1 VRQAVGILG
10 SGNTSLRTFLL
21 KKIIMRGAKNVID
34 MRPSKGFSPSQGN
47 EHLRRLDDC
56 ERAQKARWNYDPS
69 REHLNFEVGKGGIVT
84 EVNKFKT
91 INQRIQEYL
100 DSRGIVNPNK
110 KYIDQGLDPKYRT
123 VVNFILGGN
132 REVMRNLA
140 FGNQKVDWE
149 HGADNSD
156 LKRMPEIESWAKDA
170 YAFMCKKI
178 GEQNIAAFV
187 VHLDEANPHVHCTVL
202 PLTEKNRFSFK
213 KIFTKGVNTR
223 EALVEYMESL
233 HTEYA
238 EEVGLK
244 YGMERGDSIK
254 ETGAVHRTTEEY
266 RRKLWKDAQ
275 EKEEEVRE
283 NIKTI
288 EQQNSTI
295 TNQRGIIAS
304 LSREIKHSAA
314 RLKALA
320 TMIKNLETHKA
331 DLEYEVEKLNKDL
344 TTGKISKEEADR
356 KLSQINAEIKKIEE
370 KIIDKADKLKV
381 AESKLHDAEQ
391 RKAELEAKAHEAEE
405 KRSSEEQKTALA
417 VEKTAKAEG
426 KYQVIKAK
434 YKEIAPKVNL
444 KISHEFGS
452 LGFHMAALDMKSRL
466 SKYGELRNSLSP
478 SQRDFLDRTVGEIF
492 DGSLIENVAENSANL
507 CSVAASLYLGYLNA
521 ATRIA
526 QSCGGGGGPGTGWG
540 KRDDENDMD
549 FRRRCFGMAM
559 KMMKPGRQQRL
570 KR

>member
-1 VRQAVGILG
+1 M
-10 SGNTSLRTFLL
+10 S
-21 KKIIMRGAKNVID
+21 GAKNVID

-69 REHLNFEVGKGGIVT
+69 REHLNFEVGKGGVVT

-91 INQRIQEYL
+91 INQRIQENL

-123 VVNFILGGN
+123 VANFILGGN

-156 LKRMPEIESWAKDA
+156 LKRMPEIEAWAKDA
-170 YAFMCKKI
+170 YAFMCKKY

-187 VHLDEANPHVHCTVL
+187 VHLDEATPHVHCTVL
-202 PLTEKNRFSFK
+202 PLTEKNRFSFIK
-213 KIFTKGVNTR
+213 TFMGGVDSR
-223 EALVEYMESL
+223 DALSKYMENL

-283 NIKTI
+283 NAKTI

-304 LSREIKHSAA
+304 LNREIKHSAA

-320 TMIKNLETHKA
+320 TIIKNLETHKA
-331 DLEYEVEKLNKDL
+331 DLEQEIKKLNRDL
-344 TTGKISKEEADR
+344 AAGKISKEEADR
-356 KLSQINAEIKKIEE
+356 KLSQINAEIKKTEE
-370 KIIDKADKLKV
+370 KILDKTEKLKI

-391 RKAELEAKAHEAEE
+391 RKAELEAKAHEAE
-405 KRSSEEQKTALA
+405 QKTALA
-417 VEKTAKAEG
+417 VEKTAKAED
-426 KYQVIKAK
+426 KYQEIKAK

>member
-1 VRQAVGILG
+1 M
-10 SGNTSLRTFLL
+10 S
-21 KKIIMRGAKNVID
+21 GAKNVID
-34 MRPSKGFSPSQGN
+34 MRPSKGFTTSQSN
-47 EHLRRLDDC
+47 EHLRRLADR
-56 ERAQKARWNYDPS
+56 EAAKKAQWNYDPS
-69 REHLNFEVGKGGIVT
+69 REHLNFEIGRGGVVK
-84 EVNKFKT
+84 EVDKSKS
-91 INQRIQEYL
+91 IHQRIEENL
-100 DSRGIVNPNK
+100 KARGIKDPN
-110 KYIDQGLDPKYRT
+110 IPLITQGLDPKYRT
-123 VVNFILGGN
+123 VANFILGGN

-156 LKRMPEIESWAKDA
+156 LKRMPEIEAWAKDA
-170 YAFMCKKI
+170 YAFMCKKY

-223 EALVEYMESL
+223 EALAEYMESL

-244 YGMERGDSIK
+244 YGMERGDSTK

-283 NIKTI
+283 NTK
-288 EQQNSTI
+288 TI

-304 LSREIKHSAA
+304 LNREIKHSAA

-331 DLEYEVEKLNKDL
+331 DLEQEIKKLNRDL
-344 TTGKISKEEADR
+344 AAGKISKEEADR
-356 KLSQINAEIKKIEE
+356 KLSQINADIKKTEE
-370 KIIDKADKLKV
+370 KILDKTEKLKI

-391 RKAELEAKAHEAEE
+391 RKAELEAKAHEAEQ
-405 KRSSEEQKTALA
+405 RTALA

-426 KYQVIKAK
+426 KYQEIKSK
-434 YKEIAPKVNL
+434 YKEVAPAVNAQTV
-444 KISHEFGS
+444 HEMET
-452 LGFHMAALDMKSRL
+452 LGYHLSALDMRSRL
-466 SKYGELRNSLSP
+466 SKFDALKDTLSHE
-478 SQRDFLDRTVGEIF
+478 QRDFLDATVGSIF
-492 DGSLIENVAENSANL
+492 DGSVIENMAESAAEI
-507 CSVAASLYLGYLNA
+507 CSIASQLYLGYLDA

-526 QSCGGGGGPGTGWG
+526 QSSGGGGGPGTGWG
-540 KRDDENDMD
+540 KRDDEDDLD

-559 KMMKPGRQQRL
+559 KMMKPGQKQRR

>member
-1 VRQAVGILG
+1 
-10 SGNTSLRTFLL
+10 
-21 KKIIMRGAKNVID
+21 M
-34 MRPSKGFSPSQGN
+34 
-47 EHLRRLDDC
+47 
-56 ERAQKARWNYDPS
+56 
-69 REHLNFEVGKGGIVT
+69 
-84 EVNKFKT
+84 
-91 INQRIQEYL
+91 

-170 YAFMCKKI
+170 YAFMCKTF

-254 ETGAVHRTTEEY
+254 ETGAVHCTTEEY

-331 DLEYEVEKLNKDL
+331 DLEQEIKKLNRDL
-344 TTGKISKEEADR
+344 AAGKISKEEADR
-356 KLSQINAEIKKIEE
+356 KLSQINAEIKKTEE

>member
-1 VRQAVGILG
+1 M
-10 SGNTSLRTFLL
+10 S
-21 KKIIMRGAKNVID
+21 GAKNVID

-69 REHLNFEVGKGGIVT
+69 REHLNFEVGKGGVVT

-91 INQRIQEYL
+91 INQRIQENL

-110 KYIDQGLDPKYRT
+110 KYIDQGLDPRYRT
-123 VVNFILGGN
+123 VANFILGGN

-140 FGNQKVDWE
+140 FGNQNVDWE

-156 LKRMPEIESWAKDA
+156 LKRMPEIEAWAKDA
-170 YAFMCKKI
+170 YAFMCKKY

-202 PLTEKNRFSFK
+202 PLTEKNRFSFIK
-213 KIFTKGVNTR
+213 TFMGGVDSR
-223 EALVEYMESL
+223 DALSKYMENL

-238 EEVGLK
+238 DEVGLK

-254 ETGAVHRTTEEY
+254 ETGAVHRTTEEN

-283 NIKTI
+283 NTKTI

-356 KLSQINAEIKKIEE
+356 KLSQINAEIKKTEE
-370 KIIDKADKLKV
+370 KILDKTDKLKI
-381 AESKLHDAEQ
+381 AESKLHDAER

-417 VEKTAKAEG
+417 VEKTARAEDR
-426 KYQVIKAK
+426 YQEIRAK
-434 YKEIAPKVNL
+434 FKEVAPAANVQVT
-444 KISHEFGS
+444 HEMET
-452 LGFHMAALDMKSRL
+452 LGYHSAALDMKNRL
-466 SKYGELRNSLSP
+466 SKYNVLKDSLSYE
-478 SQRDFLDRTVGEIF
+478 QREFLDKMFDDIF
-492 DGSLIENVAENSANL
+492 DGSVIVSMAENAASI
-507 CSVAASLYLGYLNA
+507 CSIAASLYLGYLDN

-526 QSCGGGGGPGTGWG
+526 QSSGGGGGPGTGWG
-540 KRDDENDMD
+540 KRDDEDD
-549 FRRRCFGMAM
+549 FAFRRRCFGMAM
-559 KMMKPGRQQRL
+559 KMMRPGHQQRR

>member
-1 VRQAVGILG
+1 M
-10 SGNTSLRTFLL
+10 SGP
-21 KKIIMRGAKNVID
+21 KNVID
-34 MRPSKGFSPSQGN
+34 MRPGKGFTTSQSN
-47 EHLRRLDDC
+47 EHLRRMADK
-56 ERAQKARWNYDPS
+56 ESAKKAQWNYDPS
-69 REHLNFEVGKGGIVT
+69 RERFNFEIGKGGVVK
-84 EVNKFKT
+84 EVDKT
-91 INQRIQEYL
+91 KSIPQRIKENLEVRGIKDPNISLINQ
-100 DSRGIVNPNK
+100 GK
-110 KYIDQGLDPKYRT
+110 DPYYRT
-123 VVNFILGGN
+123 VANFILGGN

-156 LKRMPEIESWAKDA
+156 LKRMPEIEAWAKDA
-170 YAFMCKKI
+170 YAFMCKKY

-187 VHLDEANPHVHCTVL
+187 VHLDETNPHCHCTVL
-202 PLTEKNRFSFK
+202 PITKKNKFSFFGVFLK
-213 KIFTKGVNTR
+213 GNNTKD
-223 EALVEYMESL
+223 ALSEYMDSL

-238 EEVGLK
+238 EEVGMK

-283 NIKTI
+283 NTRTI

-304 LSREIKHSAA
+304 LNREIKHSAA

-320 TMIKNLETHKA
+320 TMIKNLETHKV

-356 KLSQINAEIKKIEE
+356 KLSQINAEIKKTEE
-370 KIIDKADKLKV
+370 KILDKTDKLKI

-417 VEKTAKAEG
+417 VEKTARAEDR
-426 KYQVIKAK
+426 YQEIRAK
-434 YKEIAPKVNL
+434 YKEVAPAVNVQV
-444 KISHEFGS
+444 IHEMET
-452 LGFHMAALDMKSRL
+452 LGYHSAAFDMKNRL
-466 SKYGELRNSLSP
+466 SKYNALKDSLSYE
-478 SQRDFLDRTVGEIF
+478 QREFLDKMMDDIF
-492 DGSLIENVAENSANL
+492 DGSVIVSMAENAASI
-507 CSVAASLYLGYLNA
+507 CSIAASLYLGYLDN

-540 KRDDENDMD
+540 KRDDEDD
-549 FRRRCFGMAM
+549 FAFRRRCFGMAM
-559 KMMKPGRQQRL
+559 KMMRPGHQQRR

>member
-1 VRQAVGILG
+1 M
-10 SGNTSLRTFLL
+10 SGP
-21 KKIIMRGAKNVID
+21 KNVID
-34 MRPSKGFSPSQGN
+34 MRPGKGFTTSQSN
-47 EHLRRLDDC
+47 EHLRRMADK
-56 ERAQKARWNYDPS
+56 ESAKKAQWNYDPS
-69 REHLNFEVGKGGIVT
+69 RERLNFEIGKGGVVK
-84 EVNKFKT
+84 ELDKT
-91 INQRIQEYL
+91 KSIPQRIKENLEARGIKDPNIPLINQ
-100 DSRGIVNPNK
+100 GK
-110 KYIDQGLDPKYRT
+110 DPYYRT
-123 VVNFILGGN
+123 VANFILGGN

-140 FGNQKVDWE
+140 FGNQKVEWE
-149 HGADNSD
+149 HGADNSG
-156 LKRMPEIESWAKDA
+156 LKRMPEIEAWAKDA
-170 YAFMCKKI
+170 YAFMCKKY

-187 VHLDEANPHVHCTVL
+187 VHLDETNPHVHCTVL
-202 PLTEKNRFSFK
+202 PITKKNKFSFFGVFLK
-213 KIFTKGVNTR
+213 GNNTKD
-223 EALVEYMESL
+223 ALSEYMDSL

-238 EEVGLK
+238 EEVGMK

-283 NIKTI
+283 NTKTI
-288 EQQNSTI
+288 ELQNSTI

-356 KLSQINAEIKKIEE
+356 KLSKINAEIKKTEE
-370 KIIDKADKLKV
+370 KILDKADKLKI
-381 AESKLHDAEQ
+381 AESKLHDAER

-417 VEKTAKAEG
+417 VEKTARAEDR
-426 KYQVIKAK
+426 YQEIRAK
-434 YKEIAPKVNL
+434 YKEVAPAVNVQV
-444 KISHEFGS
+444 IHEMET
-452 LGFHMAALDMKSRL
+452 LGYHSAALDMKNRL
-466 SKYGELRNSLSP
+466 SKYNVLKDSLSYE
-478 SQRDFLDRTVGEIF
+478 QREFLDKMMDDIF
-492 DGSLIENVAENSANL
+492 DGSVIVSMAENAASI
-507 CSVAASLYLGYLNA
+507 CSIAASLYLGYLDN

-526 QSCGGGGGPGTGWG
+526 QSSGGGGGPGTGWG
-540 KRDDENDMD
+540 KRDDEDD
-549 FRRRCFGMAM
+549 FAFRRRCFGMAM
-559 KMMKPGRQQRL
+559 KMMRPGHQQRR

>member
-1 VRQAVGILG
+1 
-10 SGNTSLRTFLL
+10 
-21 KKIIMRGAKNVID
+21 M
-34 MRPSKGFSPSQGN
+34 
-47 EHLRRLDDC
+47 
-56 ERAQKARWNYDPS
+56 
-69 REHLNFEVGKGGIVT
+69 T

-91 INQRIQEYL
+91 INQRIQENL

-110 KYIDQGLDPKYRT
+110 KYIGQGLDPKYRT
-123 VVNFILGGN
+123 VANFILGGN

-140 FGNQKVDWE
+140 FGNQEVDWE

-156 LKRMPEIESWAKDA
+156 LKRMPEIEAWAKDA
-170 YAFMCKKI
+170 YAFMCKKY
-178 GEQNIAAFV
+178 GEKNIAAFV

-202 PLTEKNRFSFK
+202 PLTEKNRFSFIK
-213 KIFTKGVNTR
+213 TFMGGVDSR
-223 EALVEYMESL
+223 DALSKYMENL

-238 EEVGLK
+238 DEVGLK

-254 ETGAVHRTTEEY
+254 KTGAVHRTTEEY

-331 DLEYEVEKLNKDL
+331 DLEQEIKKFNRDL
-344 TTGKISKEEADR
+344 AAGKISKEEADR
-356 KLSQINAEIKKIEE
+356 KLSKINAEIKKTEE

-444 KISHEFGS
+444 KVSHEFGS

>member
-1 VRQAVGILG
+1 M
-10 SGNTSLRTFLL
+10 S
-21 KKIIMRGAKNVID
+21 GAKNVID
-34 MRPSKGFSPSQGN
+34 MSPSKGFSSSQGN

-69 REHLNFEVGKGGIVT
+69 REHLNFEVGKGGVVT

-91 INQRIQEYL
+91 INQRIQENL

-123 VVNFILGGN
+123 VANFILGGN

-140 FGNQKVDWE
+140 FGNQEVDWE
-149 HGADNSD
+149 HGADNSV
-156 LKRMPEIESWAKDA
+156 LKRMPEIEAWAKDA

-202 PLTEKNRFSFK
+202 PLTEKNRFSFVK
-213 KIFTKGVNTR
+213 TFMNGINTR
-223 EALVEYMESL
+223 EALSEYMDNL

-283 NIKTI
+283 NAKTI

-304 LSREIKHSAA
+304 LNREIKHSAA

-331 DLEYEVEKLNKDL
+331 DLELEIKKLNRDL
-344 TTGKISKEEADR
+344 AAGKISKEEADR
-356 KLSQINAEIKKIEE
+356 KLSQINAEIKKTEE

-434 YKEIAPKVNL
+434 YKEIDPKVNL

>member
-1 VRQAVGILG
+1 M
-10 SGNTSLRTFLL
+10 S
-21 KKIIMRGAKNVID
+21 GAKNVID

-84 EVNKFKT
+84 KVNKFKT

-170 YAFMCKKI
+170 YAFMCKKF

-288 EQQNSTI
+288 EQQNSMI

-331 DLEYEVEKLNKDL
+331 DLEQEIKKLNRDL
-344 TTGKISKEEADR
+344 AAGKISKEEADH
-356 KLSQINAEIKKIEE
+356 KLSQINAEIKKTEE

>member
-1 VRQAVGILG
+1 M
-10 SGNTSLRTFLL
+10 S
-21 KKIIMRGAKNVID
+21 GAKNVID

-56 ERAQKARWNYDPS
+56 ERAQKVRWNYDPS
-69 REHLNFEVGKGGIVT
+69 REHLNFEVGKGGVVT

-91 INQRIQEYL
+91 INQRIQENL

-123 VVNFILGGN
+123 VANFILGGN

-140 FGNQKVDWE
+140 FGNQEVDWE

-156 LKRMPEIESWAKDA
+156 LKRMPEIEAWAKDA
-170 YAFMCKKI
+170 YAFMCKKYR
-178 GEQNIAAFV
+178 EQNIAAFV

-202 PLTEKNRFSFK
+202 PLTEKNRFSFIK
-213 KIFTKGVNTR
+213 TFMGGVDSR
-223 EALVEYMESL
+223 DALSKYMENL

-238 EEVGLK
+238 DEVGLK

-331 DLEYEVEKLNKDL
+331 DLEQEIKKLNRDL
-344 TTGKISKEEADR
+344 AAGKISKEEADR
-356 KLSQINAEIKKIEE
+356 KLSQINAEIKKTEE

>member
-1 VRQAVGILG
+1 M
-10 SGNTSLRTFLL
+10 S
-21 KKIIMRGAKNVID
+21 GAKNVID
-34 MRPSKGFSPSQGN
+34 MRPGKGFTTSQSN
-47 EHLRRLDDC
+47 EHLRRLADR
-56 ERAQKARWNYDPS
+56 EAARKAQWNYDPS
-69 REHLNFEVGKGGIVT
+69 RERLNFEIGKGGVVK
-84 EVNKFKT
+84 EVDKT
-91 INQRIQEYL
+91 KSIPQRIKENLEARGIKDPNIPLINQ
-100 DSRGIVNPNK
+100 GK
-110 KYIDQGLDPKYRT
+110 DPYYRT
-123 VVNFILGGN
+123 VANFILGGN

-156 LKRMPEIESWAKDA
+156 LKRMPEIEAWAKNA
-170 YAFMCKKI
+170 YAFMCKKY

-187 VHLDEANPHVHCTVL
+187 VHLDEANPHVHCTIL
-202 PLTEKNRFSFK
+202 PITKKNKFSFFSVFLK
-213 KIFTKGVNTR
+213 GNNTKD
-223 EALVEYMESL
+223 ALSEYMDSL

-244 YGMERGDSIK
+244 YGMERGDSTK

-283 NIKTI
+283 NAKTI

-304 LSREIKHSAA
+304 LNREIKHSAA

-331 DLEYEVEKLNKDL
+331 DLELEIKKLNRDL
-344 TTGKISKEEADR
+344 AAGKISKEEADR
-356 KLSQINAEIKKIEE
+356 KLSQINAEIKKTEE

-391 RKAELEAKAHEAEE
+391 RKAELEAKAYEA
-405 KRSSEEQKTALA
+405 EQKTALA

-426 KYQVIKAK
+426 KYQEIKSK
-434 YKEIAPKVNL
+434 YKEIAPAVNAQTV
-444 KISHEFGS
+444 HEMET
-452 LGFHMAALDMKSRL
+452 LGYHLSALDMRNRL
-466 SKYGELRNSLSP
+466 SKFDALKDTLSYE
-478 SQRDFLDRTVGEIF
+478 QRDFLDTTVGRIF
-492 DGSLIENVAENSANL
+492 DGSVIENMAESAAEI
-507 CSVAASLYLGYLNA
+507 CSIASQLYLGYLDA

-526 QSCGGGGGPGTGWG
+526 QSSGGGGGPGTGWG
-540 KRDDENDMD
+540 KRDDEDDLD

-559 KMMKPGRQQRL
+559 KMMKPGQKQRR

>member
-1 VRQAVGILG
+1 M
-10 SGNTSLRTFLL
+10 SGP
-21 KKIIMRGAKNVID
+21 KNVID
-34 MRPSKGFSPSQGN
+34 MRPGKGFTTSQSN
-47 EHLRRLDDC
+47 EHLRRLADK
-56 ERAQKARWNYDPS
+56 ESAKKAQWNYDPS
-69 REHLNFEVGKGGIVT
+69 RERLNFEIGKGGVVK
-84 EVNKFKT
+84 EVDKT
-91 INQRIQEYL
+91 KSIPQRIKENLEARGIKDPNIPLINQ
-100 DSRGIVNPNK
+100 GK
-110 KYIDQGLDPKYRT
+110 DPYYRT
-123 VVNFILGGN
+123 IANFILGGN

-140 FGNQKVDWE
+140 FGNQKVNWE
-149 HGADNSD
+149 HGANNSD
-156 LKRMPEIESWAKDA
+156 LKRMPEIEAWAKDA
-170 YAFMCKKI
+170 YAFMCKKY

-187 VHLDEANPHVHCTVL
+187 VHLDETNPHCHCTVL
-202 PLTEKNRFSFK
+202 PITKKNKFSFFGVFLK
-213 KIFTKGVNTR
+213 GNNTKD
-223 EALVEYMESL
+223 ALSEYMDSL

-283 NIKTI
+283 NTRTI
-288 EQQNSTI
+288 EQQDSMI

-356 KLSQINAEIKKIEE
+356 KLSQINAEIKKTEE
-370 KIIDKADKLKV
+370 KILDKTDKLKI
-381 AESKLHDAEQ
+381 AESKLHDAER

-417 VEKTAKAEG
+417 VEKTARAEDR
-426 KYQVIKAK
+426 YQEIRAK
-434 YKEIAPKVNL
+434 YKEVAPAVNVQV
-444 KISHEFGS
+444 IHEMET
-452 LGFHMAALDMKSRL
+452 LGYHSAAFDMKNRL
-466 SKYGELRNSLSP
+466 SKYNALKDSLSYEQ
-478 SQRDFLDRTVGEIF
+478 SEFLDKMMDDIF
-492 DGSLIENVAENSANL
+492 DGSVIVSMAENAAL
-507 CSVAASLYLGYLNA
+507 ICSIAASLYLGYLDN

-540 KRDDENDMD
+540 KRDDEDD
-549 FRRRCFGMAM
+549 FAFRRRCFGMAM
-559 KMMKPGRQQRL
+559 KMMRPGHQQRR

>member
-1 VRQAVGILG
+1 M
-10 SGNTSLRTFLL
+10 SGP
-21 KKIIMRGAKNVID
+21 KNVID
-34 MRPSKGFSPSQGN
+34 MRPGKGFTTSQSN
-47 EHLRRLDDC
+47 EHLRRMADK
-56 ERAQKARWNYDPS
+56 ESAKKAQWNYDPS
-69 REHLNFEVGKGGIVT
+69 RERFNFEIGKGGVVK
-84 EVNKFKT
+84 EVDKT
-91 INQRIQEYL
+91 KSIPQRIKENLEARGIKDPNIPLINQ
-100 DSRGIVNPNK
+100 GK
-110 KYIDQGLDPKYRT
+110 DPYYRT
-123 VVNFILGGN
+123 VANFILGGN

-156 LKRMPEIESWAKDA
+156 LKRMPEIEAWAKDA
-170 YAFMCKKI
+170 YAFMCKKY

-187 VHLDEANPHVHCTVL
+187 VHLDETNPHCHCTVL
-202 PLTEKNRFSFK
+202 PITKKNKFSFFGVFLK
-213 KIFTKGVNTR
+213 GNNTKD
-223 EALVEYMESL
+223 ALSEYMDSL

-238 EEVGLK
+238 EEVGMK

-283 NIKTI
+283 NTRTI

-304 LSREIKHSAA
+304 LNREIKHSAA

-320 TMIKNLETHKA
+320 TMIKNLETHKV

-356 KLSQINAEIKKIEE
+356 KLSQINAEIKKTEE
-370 KIIDKADKLKV
+370 KILDKTDKLKI

-417 VEKTAKAEG
+417 VEKTARAEDR
-426 KYQVIKAK
+426 YQEIRAK
-434 YKEIAPKVNL
+434 YKEVALAVNVQV
-444 KISHEFGS
+444 IHEMET
-452 LGFHMAALDMKSRL
+452 LGYHSAAFDMKNRL
-466 SKYGELRNSLSP
+466 SKYNALKDSLSYE
-478 SQRDFLDRTVGEIF
+478 QREFLDKMMDDIF
-492 DGSLIENVAENSANL
+492 DGSVIVSMAENAASI
-507 CSVAASLYLGYLNA
+507 CSIAASLYLGYLDN

-540 KRDDENDMD
+540 KRDDEDD
-549 FRRRCFGMAM
+549 FAFRRRCFEMAM
-559 KMMKPGRQQRL
+559 KMMRPGHQQRR

>member
-1 VRQAVGILG
+1 M
-10 SGNTSLRTFLL
+10 S
-21 KKIIMRGAKNVID
+21 GAKNVID
-34 MRPSKGFSPSQGN
+34 MRPGKGFTTSQSN
-47 EHLRRLDDC
+47 EHLRRLADKDAA
-56 ERAQKARWNYDPS
+56 RKAQWNYDPS
-69 REHLNFEVGKGGIVT
+69 REHLNFEIGRGGVVK
-84 EVNKFKT
+84 EVDKSKS
-91 INQRIQEYL
+91 IHQRIEENL
-100 DSRGIVNPNK
+100 KARGIKDPN
-110 KYIDQGLDPKYRT
+110 IPLITQGLDPKYRT
-123 VVNFILGGN
+123 VANFILGGN

-149 HGADNSD
+149 HGADNTE
-156 LKRMPEIESWAKDA
+156 LKRMPDIEAWAKDA
-170 YAFMCKKI
+170 YAFMCKKF

-202 PLTEKNRFSFK
+202 PISENNRISFK
-213 KIFTKGVNTR
+213 KVFLKGKDNKD
-223 EALVEYMESL
+223 ALSKYMENL

-283 NIKTI
+283 NTKTI
-288 EQQNSTI
+288 EQQDSTI

-331 DLEYEVEKLNKDL
+331 DLEQEIKKLNRDL
-344 TTGKISKEEADR
+344 AAGKISKEEADR
-356 KLSQINAEIKKIEE
+356 KLSQINAEIKKTEE
-370 KIIDKADKLKV
+370 KILDKTDKLKI

-405 KRSSEEQKTALA
+405 K
-417 VEKTAKAEG
+417 TAKAEG
-426 KYQVIKAK
+426 KYQEIKSK
-434 YKEIAPKVNL
+434 YKEVAPAVNAQTV
-444 KISHEFGS
+444 HEMET
-452 LGFHMAALDMKSRL
+452 LGYHLSALDMRSRL
-466 SKYGELRNSLSP
+466 SKFDALKDTLSHE
-478 SQRDFLDRTVGEIF
+478 QRAFLDTTVGSIF
-492 DGSLIENVAENSANL
+492 DGSVIENMAESAAEI
-507 CSVAASLYLGYLNA
+507 CSIASQLYLGYLDA

-526 QSCGGGGGPGTGWG
+526 QSSGGGGGPGTGWG
-540 KRDDENDMD
+540 KRDDEDDLD

-559 KMMKPGRQQRL
+559 KMMKPGQKQRR

>member
-1 VRQAVGILG
+1 MADKE
-10 SGNTSLRTFLL
+10 SA
-21 KKIIMRGAKNVID
+21 KK
-34 MRPSKGFSPSQGN
+34 
-47 EHLRRLDDC
+47 
-56 ERAQKARWNYDPS
+56 AQWNYDPS
-69 REHLNFEVGKGGIVT
+69 RERLNFEIGKGGVVK
-84 EVNKFKT
+84 EVDKT
-91 INQRIQEYL
+91 KSIPQRIKENLEARGIKDPNIPLINQ
-100 DSRGIVNPNK
+100 GK
-110 KYIDQGLDPKYRT
+110 DPYYRT
-123 VVNFILGGN
+123 VANFILGGN

-156 LKRMPEIESWAKDA
+156 LKRMPEIEAWAKDA
-170 YAFMCKKI
+170 YAFMCKKY
-178 GEQNIAAFV
+178 GEKNIAAFV
-187 VHLDEANPHVHCTVL
+187 VHLDETNPHCHCTVL
-202 PLTEKNRFSFK
+202 PITKKNKFSFFGVFLK
-213 KIFTKGVNTR
+213 GNNTKD
-223 EALVEYMESL
+223 ALSEYMDSL

-283 NIKTI
+283 NTRTI

-356 KLSQINAEIKKIEE
+356 KLSQINAEIKKTEE
-370 KIIDKADKLKV
+370 KILDKTDKLKI
-381 AESKLHDAEQ
+381 AESKLYDAEQ

-417 VEKTAKAEG
+417 VEKTARAEG
-426 KYQVIKAK
+426 RYQEIRAK
-434 YKEIAPKVNL
+434 YKEVAPAVNVQV
-444 KISHEFGS
+444 IHEMET
-452 LGFHMAALDMKSRL
+452 LGYHSAAFDMKNRL
-466 SKYGELRNSLSP
+466 SKYNALKDSLSYE
-478 SQRDFLDRTVGEIF
+478 QREFLDKMMDDIF
-492 DGSLIENVAENSANL
+492 DGSVIVSMAENAASI
-507 CSVAASLYLGYLNA
+507 CSIAASLYLGYLDN

-540 KRDDENDMD
+540 KRDDEDD
-549 FRRRCFGMAM
+549 FAFRRRCFGMAM
-559 KMMKPGRQQRL
+559 KMMRPGHQQRR

>member
-1 VRQAVGILG
+1 M
-10 SGNTSLRTFLL
+10 S
-21 KKIIMRGAKNVID
+21 GAKNVID

-69 REHLNFEVGKGGIVT
+69 REHLNFEVGKGGVVT

-91 INQRIQEYL
+91 INQRIQENL

-123 VVNFILGGN
+123 VANFILGGN

-156 LKRMPEIESWAKDA
+156 LKRMPEIEAWAKDA
-170 YAFMCKKI
+170 YAFMCKKY

-202 PLTEKNRFSFK
+202 PLTEKNRFSFIK
-213 KIFTKGVNTR
+213 TFMGGVDSR
-223 EALVEYMESL
+223 DALSKYMENL

-238 EEVGLK
+238 DEVGLK

-304 LSREIKHSAA
+304 LNREIKHSAA

-356 KLSQINAEIKKIEE
+356 KLSQINAEIKETEE
-370 KIIDKADKLKV
+370 KILDKTDKLKI

-417 VEKTAKAEG
+417 IEKTARAEDR
-426 KYQVIKAK
+426 YQEIRAK
-434 YKEIAPKVNL
+434 YKEVAPAVNVQV
-444 KISHEFGS
+444 IHEMET
-452 LGFHMAALDMKSRL
+452 LGYHSAAFDMKNRL
-466 SKYGELRNSLSP
+466 SKYNALKDSLSYE
-478 SQRDFLDRTVGEIF
+478 QREFLDKMMDDIF
-492 DGSLIENVAENSANL
+492 DGSVIVSMAENAASI
-507 CSVAASLYLGYLNA
+507 CSIAASLYLGYLDN

-540 KRDDENDMD
+540 KRDDEDD
-549 FRRRCFGMAM
+549 FAFRRRCFGMAM
-559 KMMKPGRQQRL
+559 KMMRPGHQQRR

>member
-1 VRQAVGILG
+1 M
-10 SGNTSLRTFLL
+10 S
-21 KKIIMRGAKNVID
+21 GAKNVID
-34 MRPSKGFSPSQGN
+34 MRPGKGFTTSQSN
-47 EHLRRLDDC
+47 EHLRRLADR
-56 ERAQKARWNYDPS
+56 EAAKKAQWNYDPS
-69 REHLNFEVGKGGIVT
+69 REHLNFEIGRGGVVK
-84 EVNKFKT
+84 EVDKSKS
-91 INQRIQEYL
+91 IHQRIEENL
-100 DSRGIVNPNK
+100 KARGIKDPN
-110 KYIDQGLDPKYRT
+110 IPLITQGLDPKYRT
-123 VVNFILGGN
+123 VANFILGGN

-149 HGADNSD
+149 HGADNTE
-156 LKRMPEIESWAKDA
+156 LKRMPDIEAWAKDA
-170 YAFMCKKI
+170 YAFMCKKF

-202 PLTEKNRFSFK
+202 PISENNRISFK
-213 KIFTKGVNTR
+213 KVFLKGNDNKD
-223 EALVEYMESL
+223 ALSKYMKNL

-283 NIKTI
+283 NTK
-288 EQQNSTI
+288 TI

-304 LSREIKHSAA
+304 LNREIKHSAA

-331 DLEYEVEKLNKDL
+331 DLEQEIKKLNRDL
-344 TTGKISKEEADR
+344 AAGKISKEEADR
-356 KLSQINAEIKKIEE
+356 KLSQINADIKKTEE
-370 KIIDKADKLKV
+370 KILDKTDKLKI

-391 RKAELEAKAHEAEE
+391 RKSELEAKAHEAEE

-426 KYQVIKAK
+426 KYQEIKAK
-434 YKEIAPKVNL
+434 YKEIAPAVNL
-444 KISHEFGS
+444 KVSHEIGS
-452 LGFHMAALDMKSRL
+452 LGFHMVALDMKSRL
-466 SKYGELRNSLSP
+466 SKYDELRNSLSP

-507 CSVAASLYLGYLNA
+507 CSVAASLYLGYLDA

-526 QSCGGGGGPGTGWG
+526 QSSGGGGGPGTGWG
-540 KRDDENDMD
+540 KRDDEDDLD

-559 KMMKPGRQQRL
+559 KMMKPVKQNRVIRGRR
-570 KR
+570 R

>member
-1 VRQAVGILG
+1 M
-10 SGNTSLRTFLL
+10 S
-21 KKIIMRGAKNVID
+21 GAKNVID
-34 MRPSKGFSPSQGN
+34 MGPSKGFSPSQGN
-47 EHLRRLDDC
+47 GHLRRLDDC
-56 ERAQKARWNYDPS
+56 ERAQKVRWNYAPS
-69 REHLNFEVGKGGIVT
+69 REHLNFEVGKGGVVT

-91 INQRIQEYL
+91 INQRIQENL

-110 KYIDQGLDPKYRT
+110 KYIGQGLDPKYRT
-123 VVNFILGGN
+123 VANFILGGN

-140 FGNQKVDWE
+140 FDNQEVDWE

-156 LKRMPEIESWAKDA
+156 LKRMPEIEAWAKDA
-170 YAFMCKKI
+170 YAFMCKKY
-178 GEQNIAAFV
+178 GEKNIAAFV

-202 PLTEKNRFSFK
+202 PLTEKNRFSFIK
-213 KIFTKGVNTR
+213 TFMGGVDSR
-223 EALVEYMESL
+223 DALSKYMENL

-238 EEVGLK
+238 DEVGLK

-254 ETGAVHRTTEEY
+254 KTGAVHRTTEEY

-331 DLEYEVEKLNKDL
+331 DLEQEIKKFNRDL
-344 TTGKISKEEADR
+344 AAGKISKEEADR
-356 KLSQINAEIKKIEE
+356 KLSKINAEIKKTEE

-444 KISHEFGS
+444 KVSHEFGS

-466 SKYGELRNSLSP
+466 SKYGELRNYLSP

>member
-1 VRQAVGILG
+1 M
-10 SGNTSLRTFLL
+10 S
-21 KKIIMRGAKNVID
+21 GAKNVID
-34 MRPSKGFSPSQGN
+34 MRPGKGFTTSQSN
-47 EHLRRLDDC
+47 EHLRRLADR
-56 ERAQKARWNYDPS
+56 EAAKKAQWNYDPS
-69 REHLNFEVGKGGIVT
+69 REHLNFEIGRGGVVK
-84 EVNKFKT
+84 EVDKSKS
-91 INQRIQEYL
+91 IHQRIEENL
-100 DSRGIVNPNK
+100 KARGIKDPN
-110 KYIDQGLDPKYRT
+110 IPLITQGLDPKYRT
-123 VVNFILGGN
+123 VANFILGGN

-149 HGADNSD
+149 HGADNTE
-156 LKRMPEIESWAKDA
+156 LKRMPDIEAWAKDA
-170 YAFMCKKI
+170 YAFMCKKF

-202 PLTEKNRFSFK
+202 PISENNRISFK
-213 KIFTKGVNTR
+213 KVFLKGNDNKD
-223 EALVEYMESL
+223 ALSKYMENL

-283 NIKTI
+283 NAKTI

-304 LSREIKHSAA
+304 LNREIKHSAA

-331 DLEYEVEKLNKDL
+331 DLELEIKKLNRDL
-344 TTGKISKEEADR
+344 AAGKISKEEADR
-356 KLSQINAEIKKIEE
+356 KLSQINAEIKKTEE
-370 KIIDKADKLKV
+370 KILDKTDKLKI

-391 RKAELEAKAHEAEE
+391 RKAELEVKAHEA
-405 KRSSEEQKTALA
+405 EQKTALA

-426 KYQVIKAK
+426 KYQEIKSK
-434 YKEIAPKVNL
+434 YKEVAPAVNAQTV
-444 KISHEFGS
+444 HEMET
-452 LGFHMAALDMKSRL
+452 LGYHLSALDMRSRL
-466 SKYGELRNSLSP
+466 SKFDALKDTLTHE
-478 SQRDFLDRTVGEIF
+478 QREFLDTTVGSIF
-492 DGSLIENVAENSANL
+492 DGSVIENMAESAAEI
-507 CSVAASLYLGYLNA
+507 CSIASQLYLGYLDA

-526 QSCGGGGGPGTGWG
+526 QSSGGGGGPGTGWG
-540 KRDDENDMD
+540 KRDDEDDLD

-559 KMMKPGRQQRL
+559 KMMKPGQKQRR

>member
-1 VRQAVGILG
+1 M
-10 SGNTSLRTFLL
+10 S
-21 KKIIMRGAKNVID
+21 GAKNVID
-34 MRPSKGFSPSQGN
+34 MRPGKGFTTSQSN
-47 EHLRRLDDC
+47 EHLRRLADR
-56 ERAQKARWNYDPS
+56 EAAKKAQWNYDPS
-69 REHLNFEVGKGGIVT
+69 REHLNFEIGRGGVVK
-84 EVNKFKT
+84 EVDKSKS
-91 INQRIQEYL
+91 IHQRIEENL
-100 DSRGIVNPNK
+100 KARGIKDPN
-110 KYIDQGLDPKYRT
+110 IPLITQGLDPKYRT
-123 VVNFILGGN
+123 VANFILGGN

-149 HGADNSD
+149 HGADNTE
-156 LKRMPEIESWAKDA
+156 LKRMPDIEAWAKDA
-170 YAFMCKKI
+170 YAFMCKKF

-202 PLTEKNRFSFK
+202 PISENNRISFK
-213 KIFTKGVNTR
+213 KVFLKGNDNKD
-223 EALVEYMESL
+223 ALSKYMENL

-283 NIKTI
+283 NTKTI
-288 EQQNSTI
+288 EQQDSTI

-304 LSREIKHSAA
+304 LNREIKHSAA

-331 DLEYEVEKLNKDL
+331 DLEQEIKKLNRDL
-344 TTGKISKEEADR
+344 AAGKISKEEADR
-356 KLSQINAEIKKIEE
+356 KLSQINADIKKTEE
-370 KIIDKADKLKV
+370 KILDKTEKLKI

-391 RKAELEAKAHEAEE
+391 RKAELEAKAHEAEQ
-405 KRSSEEQKTALA
+405 RTALA

-426 KYQVIKAK
+426 KYQEIKSK
-434 YKEIAPKVNL
+434 YKEVAPAVNAQTV
-444 KISHEFGS
+444 HEMET
-452 LGFHMAALDMKSRL
+452 LGYHLSALDMRSRL
-466 SKYGELRNSLSP
+466 SKFDALKDTLTHE
-478 SQRDFLDRTVGEIF
+478 QRDFLDTTIGSIF
-492 DGSLIENVAENSANL
+492 DGSVIENMAESAAEI
-507 CSVAASLYLGYLNA
+507 CSIASQLYLGYLDA

-526 QSCGGGGGPGTGWG
+526 QSSGGGGGPGTGWG
-540 KRDDENDMD
+540 KRDDEDDLD

-559 KMMKPGRQQRL
+559 KMMKPGQKQRR

>member
-1 VRQAVGILG
+1 M
-10 SGNTSLRTFLL
+10 S
-21 KKIIMRGAKNVID
+21 GAKNVID
-34 MRPSKGFSPSQGN
+34 MRPSKGFSSSQGN

-69 REHLNFEVGKGGIVT
+69 REHLNFEVGKGGVVT

-91 INQRIQEYL
+91 INQRIQKNL

-123 VVNFILGGN
+123 VANFILGGN

-140 FGNQKVDWE
+140 FGNQEVDWE
-149 HGADNSD
+149 HGADNSV
-156 LKRMPEIESWAKDA
+156 LKRMPEIEAWAKDA

-320 TMIKNLETHKA
+320 TIIKNLETHKA
-331 DLEYEVEKLNKDL
+331 DLEQEIKKLNRDL
-344 TTGKISKEEADR
+344 AAGKISKEEADR
-356 KLSQINAEIKKIEE
+356 KLSQINAEIKKTEE

-434 YKEIAPKVNL
+434 YKEIDPKVNL

>member
-1 VRQAVGILG
+1 M
-10 SGNTSLRTFLL
+10 SGP
-21 KKIIMRGAKNVID
+21 KNVID
-34 MRPSKGFSPSQGN
+34 MRPGKGFTTSQSN
-47 EHLRRLDDC
+47 EHLRRMADK
-56 ERAQKARWNYDPS
+56 ESAKKAQWNYDPS
-69 REHLNFEVGKGGIVT
+69 RERLNFEIGKGGVVK
-84 EVNKFKT
+84 EVDKMKT
-91 INQRIQEYL
+91 IPQRIKENL
-100 DSRGIVNPNK
+100 EARGIKDPN
-110 KYIDQGLDPKYRT
+110 IPLINQGKDPYYRT
-123 VVNFILGGN
+123 VANFILGGN

-149 HGADNSD
+149 RGADNSD
-156 LKRMPEIESWAKDA
+156 LKRMPEIEAWAKDA
-170 YAFMCKKI
+170 YAFMCKKY

-187 VHLDEANPHVHCTVL
+187 VHLDETNPHCHCTVL
-202 PLTEKNRFSFK
+202 PITKKNKFSFFGVFLK
-213 KIFTKGVNTR
+213 GNNTKD
-223 EALVEYMESL
+223 ALSEYMDSL

-238 EEVGLK
+238 EEVGMK
-244 YGMERGDSIK
+244 YGMERGDSIQ

-283 NIKTI
+283 NTKTI

-356 KLSQINAEIKKIEE
+356 KLSQINAEIKKTEE
-370 KIIDKADKLKV
+370 KILDKTDKLKI

-417 VEKTAKAEG
+417 IEKTARAEDR
-426 KYQVIKAK
+426 YQEIRAK
-434 YKEIAPKVNL
+434 YKEVAPAVNVQV
-444 KISHEFGS
+444 IHEMET
-452 LGFHMAALDMKSRL
+452 LGYHSAAFDMKNRL
-466 SKYGELRNSLSP
+466 SKYNALKDSLSYE
-478 SQRDFLDRTVGEIF
+478 QREFLDKMMDDIF
-492 DGSLIENVAENSANL
+492 DGSVIVSMAENAASI
-507 CSVAASLYLGYLNA
+507 CSIAASLYLGYLDN

-540 KRDDENDMD
+540 KRDDEDD
-549 FRRRCFGMAM
+549 FAFRRRCFGMAM
-559 KMMKPGRQQRL
+559 KMMRPGHQQRR

>member
-1 VRQAVGILG
+1 M
-10 SGNTSLRTFLL
+10 S
-21 KKIIMRGAKNVID
+21 GAKNVID

-56 ERAQKARWNYDPS
+56 ERAQKVRWNYDPS
-69 REHLNFEVGKGGIVT
+69 REHLNFEVGKGGVVT

-91 INQRIQEYL
+91 INQRIQENL

-123 VVNFILGGN
+123 VANFILGGN

-140 FGNQKVDWE
+140 FGNQEVDWE

-156 LKRMPEIESWAKDA
+156 LKRMPEIEAWAKDA
-170 YAFMCKKI
+170 YAFMCKKY

-202 PLTEKNRFSFK
+202 PLTEKNRFSFIK
-213 KIFTKGVNTR
+213 TFMGGVDSR
-223 EALVEYMESL
+223 DALSKYMENL

-238 EEVGLK
+238 DEVGLK

-331 DLEYEVEKLNKDL
+331 DLEQEIKKLNRDL
-344 TTGKISKEEADR
+344 AAGKISKEEADR
-356 KLSQINAEIKKIEE
+356 KLSQINAEIKKTEE

-549 FRRRCFGMAM
+549 FRRRCFGMEM

>member
-1 VRQAVGILG
+1 M
-10 SGNTSLRTFLL
+10 SGP
-21 KKIIMRGAKNVID
+21 KNVID
-34 MRPSKGFSPSQGN
+34 MRPGKGFTTSQSN
-47 EHLRRLDDC
+47 EHLRRMADK
-56 ERAQKARWNYDPS
+56 ESAKKAQWNYDPS
-69 REHLNFEVGKGGIVT
+69 RERLNFEIGKGGVVK
-84 EVNKFKT
+84 EVDKT
-91 INQRIQEYL
+91 KSIPQRIKENLEARGIKDPNIPLINQ
-100 DSRGIVNPNK
+100 GK
-110 KYIDQGLDPKYRT
+110 DPYYRT
-123 VVNFILGGN
+123 VANFILGGN

-170 YAFMCKKI
+170 YAFMCKKY

-187 VHLDEANPHVHCTVL
+187 VHLDETNPHVHCTVL

-356 KLSQINAEIKKIEE
+356 KLSQINAEIKKTEE
-370 KIIDKADKLKV
+370 KILDKTDKLKI

-417 VEKTAKAEG
+417 VEKTARAEDR
-426 KYQVIKAK
+426 YQEIRAK
-434 YKEIAPKVNL
+434 YKEVAPAVNVQV
-444 KISHEFGS
+444 IHEMET
-452 LGFHMAALDMKSRL
+452 LGYHSAAFDMKNRL
-466 SKYGELRNSLSP
+466 SKYNALKDSLSYE
-478 SQRDFLDRTVGEIF
+478 QREFLDKMMDDIF
-492 DGSLIENVAENSANL
+492 DGSVIVSMAENAASI
-507 CSVAASLYLGYLNA
+507 CSIAASLYLGYLDN

-526 QSCGGGGGPGTGWG
+526 QSCGGGGGPGTGWE
-540 KRDDENDMD
+540 KRDDEDD
-549 FRRRCFGMAM
+549 FAFRRRCFGMAM
-559 KMMKPGRQQRL
+559 KMMRPGHQQRR

>member
-1 VRQAVGILG
+1 M
-10 SGNTSLRTFLL
+10 S
-21 KKIIMRGAKNVID
+21 GAKNVID
-34 MRPSKGFSPSQGN
+34 MRPGKGFTTSQSN
-47 EHLRRLDDC
+47 EHLRRLADR
-56 ERAQKARWNYDPS
+56 EAARKAQWNYDPS
-69 REHLNFEVGKGGIVT
+69 RERLNFEIGKGGVVK
-84 EVNKFKT
+84 EVDKT
-91 INQRIQEYL
+91 KSIPQRIKENLEARGIKDPNIPLINQ
-100 DSRGIVNPNK
+100 GK
-110 KYIDQGLDPKYRT
+110 DPYYRT
-123 VVNFILGGN
+123 VANFILGGN

-156 LKRMPEIESWAKDA
+156 LKRMPEIEAWAKDA
-170 YAFMCKKI
+170 YAFMCKKY

-187 VHLDEANPHVHCTVL
+187 VHLDEVNPHVHCTIL
-202 PLTEKNRFSFK
+202 PITKKNKFSFFSVFLK
-213 KIFTKGVNTR
+213 GNNTKD
-223 EALVEYMESL
+223 ALSEYMDSL

-244 YGMERGDSIK
+244 YGMERGDSTK

-283 NIKTI
+283 NTKTI

-320 TMIKNLETHKA
+320 TMIKNLETHKV
-331 DLEYEVEKLNKDL
+331 DLELEIKKLNRDL
-344 TTGKISKEEADR
+344 AAGKISKEEADR
-356 KLSQINAEIKKIEE
+356 KLSQINAEIKKTEE
-370 KIIDKADKLKV
+370 KILDKTDKLKI

-391 RKAELEAKAHEAEE
+391 RKAELEAKAHEAE
-405 KRSSEEQKTALA
+405 QKTALA

-426 KYQVIKAK
+426 KYQEIKSK
-434 YKEIAPKVNL
+434 YKEIAPAVNAQTV
-444 KISHEFGS
+444 HEMET
-452 LGFHMAALDMKSRL
+452 LGYHLSALDMRSRL
-466 SKYGELRNSLSP
+466 SKFDALKDSLSHE
-478 SQRDFLDRTVGEIF
+478 QRDFLDTTVGSIF
-492 DGSLIENVAENSANL
+492 DGSVIENMAESAAEI
-507 CSVAASLYLGYLNA
+507 CSIASQLYLGYLDA

-526 QSCGGGGGPGTGWG
+526 QSSGGGGEPGTGWG
-540 KRDDENDMD
+540 KRDDEDDLD

-559 KMMKPGRQQRL
+559 KMMKPGQKQRR

>member
-1 VRQAVGILG
+1 M
-10 SGNTSLRTFLL
+10 S
-21 KKIIMRGAKNVID
+21 GAKNVID
-34 MRPSKGFSPSQGN
+34 MRPGKGFTTSQSN
-47 EHLRRLDDC
+47 EHLRRLADR
-56 ERAQKARWNYDPS
+56 EAAKKAQWNYDPS
-69 REHLNFEVGKGGIVT
+69 REHLNFEIGRGGVVK
-84 EVNKFKT
+84 EVDKSKS
-91 INQRIQEYL
+91 IHQRIEENL
-100 DSRGIVNPNK
+100 KARGIKDPN
-110 KYIDQGLDPKYRT
+110 IPLITQGLDPKYRT
-123 VVNFILGGN
+123 VANFILGGN

-149 HGADNSD
+149 HGADNTE
-156 LKRMPEIESWAKDA
+156 LKRMPDIEAWAKDA
-170 YAFMCKKI
+170 YAFMCKKF

-202 PLTEKNRFSFK
+202 PISENNRISFK
-213 KIFTKGVNTR
+213 KVFLKGNDNKD
-223 EALVEYMESL
+223 ALSKYMENL

-275 EKEEEVRE
+275 KKEEEVRE
-283 NIKTI
+283 NTKTI

-295 TNQRGIIAS
+295 TNQRGIISS

-356 KLSQINAEIKKIEE
+356 KLSQINAEIKKTEE
-370 KIIDKADKLKV
+370 KILDKANKLKI

-417 VEKTAKAEG
+417 VEKTARAEDR
-426 KYQVIKAK
+426 YQEIRAK
-434 YKEIAPKVNL
+434 YKEVAPAVNVQV
-444 KISHEFGS
+444 IHEMET
-452 LGFHMAALDMKSRL
+452 LGYHSAAFDMKNRL
-466 SKYGELRNSLSP
+466 SKYNALKDSLSYE
-478 SQRDFLDRTVGEIF
+478 QREFLDKMMDDIF
-492 DGSLIENVAENSANL
+492 DGSVIVSMAENAASI
-507 CSVAASLYLGYLNA
+507 CSIAASLYLGYLDN

-540 KRDDENDMD
+540 KRDDEDD
-549 FRRRCFGMAM
+549 FAFRRRCFGMAM
-559 KMMKPGRQQRL
+559 KMMRPGHQQRR

>member
-1 VRQAVGILG
+1 M
-10 SGNTSLRTFLL
+10 S
-21 KKIIMRGAKNVID
+21 GAKNVID
-34 MRPSKGFSPSQGN
+34 MRPGKGLTTSQSN
-47 EHLRRLDDC
+47 EHLRRLADR
-56 ERAQKARWNYDPS
+56 EAARKAQWNYDPS
-69 REHLNFEVGKGGIVT
+69 RERLNFEIGKGGVVK
-84 EVNKFKT
+84 EVDKT
-91 INQRIQEYL
+91 KSIPQRIKENLEARGIKDPNIPLINQ
-100 DSRGIVNPNK
+100 GK
-110 KYIDQGLDPKYRT
+110 DPYYRT
-123 VVNFILGGN
+123 VANFILGGN

-156 LKRMPEIESWAKDA
+156 LKRMPEIEAWAKDA
-170 YAFMCKKI
+170 YAFMCKKY

-187 VHLDEANPHVHCTVL
+187 VHLDEANPHVHCTIL
-202 PLTEKNRFSFK
+202 PITKKNKFSFFSVFLK
-213 KIFTKGVNTR
+213 GNNTKD
-223 EALVEYMESL
+223 ALSEYMDSL

-244 YGMERGDSIK
+244 YGMERGDSTK

-283 NIKTI
+283 NTKTI
-288 EQQNSTI
+288 EQQNLTI

-320 TMIKNLETHKA
+320 TMIKNLETHKV
-331 DLEYEVEKLNKDL
+331 DLELEIKKLNRDL
-344 TTGKISKEEADR
+344 AAGKISKEEADR
-356 KLSQINAEIKKIEE
+356 KLSQINAEIKKTEE
-370 KIIDKADKLKV
+370 KILDKTDKLKI

-391 RKAELEAKAHEAEE
+391 RKAELEAKAHEAE
-405 KRSSEEQKTALA
+405 QKTALA

-426 KYQVIKAK
+426 KYQEIKSK
-434 YKEIAPKVNL
+434 YKEIAPAVNAQTV
-444 KISHEFGS
+444 HEMET
-452 LGFHMAALDMKSRL
+452 LGYHLSALDMRSRL
-466 SKYGELRNSLSP
+466 SKFDALKDSLSHE
-478 SQRDFLDRTVGEIF
+478 QRDFLDTTVGSIF
-492 DGSLIENVAENSANL
+492 DGSVIENMAESAAEI
-507 CSVAASLYLGYLNA
+507 CSIASQLYLGYLDA

-526 QSCGGGGGPGTGWG
+526 QSSGGGGGPGTGWG
-540 KRDDENDMD
+540 KRDDEDDLD

-559 KMMKPGRQQRL
+559 KMMKPGQKQRR

>member
-1 VRQAVGILG
+1 M
-10 SGNTSLRTFLL
+10 S
-21 KKIIMRGAKNVID
+21 GAKNVID
-34 MRPSKGFSPSQGN
+34 MRPGKGFTTSQSN
-47 EHLRRLDDC
+47 EHLRRLADR
-56 ERAQKARWNYDPS
+56 EAAKKAQWNYDPS
-69 REHLNFEVGKGGIVT
+69 REHLNFEIGRGGVVK
-84 EVNKFKT
+84 EVDKSKS
-91 INQRIQEYL
+91 IHQRIEENL
-100 DSRGIVNPNK
+100 KARGIKDPN
-110 KYIDQGLDPKYRT
+110 IPLITQGLDPKYRT
-123 VVNFILGGN
+123 VANFILGGN

-149 HGADNSD
+149 HGADNTE
-156 LKRMPEIESWAKDA
+156 LKRMPDIEAWAKDA
-170 YAFMCKKI
+170 YAFMCKKF

-202 PLTEKNRFSFK
+202 PISENNRISFK
-213 KIFTKGVNTR
+213 KVFLKGNDNKD
-223 EALVEYMESL
+223 ALSKYMENL

-283 NIKTI
+283 NAKTI

-304 LSREIKHSAA
+304 LNREIKHSAA

-331 DLEYEVEKLNKDL
+331 DLEQEIKKLNRDL
-344 TTGKISKEEADR
+344 AAGKISKEEADR
-356 KLSQINAEIKKIEE
+356 KLSQINADIKKTEE
-370 KIIDKADKLKV
+370 KILDKTNKLKI

-391 RKAELEAKAHEAEE
+391 RKTELEAKAHEAEE

-426 KYQVIKAK
+426 KYQEIKAK
-434 YKEIAPKVNL
+434 YKEIAPAVNL
-444 KISHEFGS
+444 KVSHEIGS
-452 LGFHMAALDMKSRL
+452 LGFHMVALDMKSRL
-466 SKYGELRNSLSP
+466 SKYDELRNSLSP

-507 CSVAASLYLGYLNA
+507 CSVAASLYLGYLDA

-526 QSCGGGGGPGTGWG
+526 QSSGGGGGPGTGWG
-540 KRDDENDMD
+540 KRDDEDDLD

-559 KMMKPGRQQRL
+559 KMMKPVKQNRVIRGRR
-570 KR
+570 R

>member
-1 VRQAVGILG
+1 M
-10 SGNTSLRTFLL
+10 S
-21 KKIIMRGAKNVID
+21 GAKNVID

-47 EHLRRLDDC
+47 GHLRRLDDC
-56 ERAQKARWNYDPS
+56 ERAQKVRWNYAPS
-69 REHLNFEVGKGGIVT
+69 REHLNFEVGKGGVVT

-91 INQRIQEYL
+91 INQRIQENL

-110 KYIDQGLDPKYRT
+110 KYIGQGLDPKYRT
-123 VVNFILGGN
+123 VANFILGGN

-140 FGNQKVDWE
+140 FDNQEVDWE

-156 LKRMPEIESWAKDA
+156 LKRMPEIEAWAKDA
-170 YAFMCKKI
+170 YAFMCKKY
-178 GEQNIAAFV
+178 GEKNIAAFV

-202 PLTEKNRFSFK
+202 PLTEKNRFSFIK
-213 KIFTKGVNTR
+213 TFMGGVDSR
-223 EALVEYMESL
+223 DALSKYTENL

-238 EEVGLK
+238 DEVGLK

-254 ETGAVHRTTEEY
+254 KTGAVHRTTEEY

-331 DLEYEVEKLNKDL
+331 DLEQEIKKFNRDL
-344 TTGKISKEEADR
+344 AAGKISKEEADR
-356 KLSQINAEIKKIEE
+356 KLSKINAEIKKTEE

-444 KISHEFGS
+444 KVSHEFGS

>member
-1 VRQAVGILG
+1 M
-10 SGNTSLRTFLL
+10 S
-21 KKIIMRGAKNVID
+21 GAKNVID
-34 MRPSKGFSPSQGN
+34 MRSSKGFSSSQGN

-69 REHLNFEVGKGGIVT
+69 REHLNFEVSKGGVVT

-156 LKRMPEIESWAKDA
+156 LKRMPEIEAWAKDA
-170 YAFMCKKI
+170 YAFMCKKY
-178 GEQNIAAFV
+178 GEKNIAAFV

-202 PLTEKNRFSFK
+202 PLTEKNRFSFIK
-213 KIFTKGVNTR
+213 TFMGGVDSR
-223 EALVEYMESL
+223 DALSKYMENL

-238 EEVGLK
+238 DEVGLK

-254 ETGAVHRTTEEY
+254 KTGAVHRTTEEY

-331 DLEYEVEKLNKDL
+331 DLEQEIKKLNRDL
-344 TTGKISKEEADR
+344 AAGKISKEEADR
-356 KLSQINAEIKKIEE
+356 KLSQINAEIKKTEE

-444 KISHEFGS
+444 KVSHEFGS